1 MRITRLN
8 ISEEEQQKL
17 QNGFRNG
24 DTHCFRMRCH
34 VIILK
39 SQGKMSKDVGD
50 VTDMSEQS
58 VNKWVKRYRAEGI
71 DGLRTKLGQG
81 RKPIINETD
90 TAAVKQAIED
100 DMIRVK
106 NAKEAWQTAT
116 GKEASEWTF
125 KRFLGVL
132 AQDLGE

>member
-8 ISEEEQQKL
+8 ISEEELQKL

-71 DGLRTKLGQG
+71 DGLITKPGQG